1 MKAVYN
7 TRFIVCFH
15 RCTLQGIR
23 LSASHPDPTR
33 RKQGLSHWLH
43 ALIASD
49 SQLGLAV
56 MALLAGLLAALV
68 ITVFRLLIE
77 IPLELVFPMTSEDD
91 YEALSAVVRL
101 LLLGGGGLCLILLFQ
116 WLKPEQRSVGL
127 THVLIRMERNQGY
140 LPKSN
145 LLVQWIAA
153 GIALLSGHSVG
164 REGPAIHMGAGA
176 ASQLGQYADIAHHRL
191 RILAGAGVASAISA
205 SFNTPMAGV
214 IFAMEVVLLEYSIRG
229 FIPIIL
235 ASVAGAI
242 FSQLTFGTHTAF
254 DVPSLGL
261 YSLLEIP
268 YVILLG
274 VIGGITAGC
283 LIWLVRYLQRL
294 NTLPLSIKW
303 GGLTLTTG
311 LISIGLPEIL
321 GIGYDTVN
329 AAIDGQV
336 IVPIFLAL
344 LFAKLLL
351 TAWAAATGFPAGLIG
366 PSLFMGAMI
375 GGLLGELSAVW
386 MPDYPAATG
395 FYVLLGM
402 ATMMGA
408 VLGAPLAALVALLE
422 LTGNPNIIMPGM
434 LSIVIGTLVVSEGF
448 KLPSVVDIQLKGNG
462 QYVAPDPVRLLL
474 RNTWV
479 KEVMDTAFISTDRY
493 IRPESAQWMLDSQS
507 LHPSWF
513 LLEKELM
520 LVPPAALAAELSQSA
535 ECSPQDPV
543 EDSLIGDGCS
553 LDLLDM
559 PADRESIGV
568 ISLKA
573 NLQDALDQ
581 MEAHDLQWLA
591 VVETAPH
598 DTMPTSLQRG
608 ECIGLVS
615 RTMIDRYYRY
625 KPG

>member
-1 MKAVYN
+1 MTSSQPKPSLV
-7 TRFIVCFH
+7 R
-15 RCTLQGIR
+15 R
-23 LSASHPDPTR
+23 L
-33 RKQGLSHWLH
+33 LH
-43 ALIASD
+43 SLIATD
-49 SQLGLAV
+49 SQVGLAI
-56 MALLAGLLAALV
+56 MATLAGLVAALV

-77 IPLELVFPMTSEDD
+77 IPLELVFPMASEDD
-91 YEALSAVVRL
+91 YEALSVMIRL
-101 LLLGGGGLCLILLFQ
+101 SLLAAGGTTLILLFQ
-116 WLKPEQRSVGL
+116 WLKPERRSVGV

-140 LPKSN
+140 LPLSN
-145 LLVQWIAA
+145 LLVQWFAA
-153 GIALLSGHSVG
+153 GVALLSGHSVG

-176 ASQLGQYADIAHHRL
+176 ASQLGQFADIAHHRL

-235 ASVAGAI
+235 ASVTGAI
-242 FSQLTFGTHTAF
+242 VSQLTFGAHTAF
-254 DVPSLGL
+254 NVPNLGL

-268 YVILLG
+268 YVVLLG
-274 VIGGITAGC
+274 VVGGITAGC

-294 NTLPLSIKW
+294 NTLPLAAKW
-303 GGLTLTTG
+303 GGLTFVTG
-311 LISIGLPEIL
+311 VISIWLPEIL

-329 AAIDGQV
+329 AAIDGKVV
-336 IVPIFLAL
+336 ILTFAAL
-344 LFAKLLL
+344 LVAKLFL
-351 TAWAAATGFPAGLIG
+351 TAWAAATAFPAGLIG
-366 PSLFMGAMI
+366 PSLFMGAM
-375 GGLLGELSAVW
+375 LGALMGEFSLIW
-386 MPDYPAATG
+386 MPDYPSATG

-422 LTGNPNIIMPGM
+422 LTANPNIIMPGM
-434 LSIVIGTLVVSEGF
+434 LAIVTGTLVVSEGF
-448 KLPSVVDIQLKGNG
+448 RLPSVIDIQLKGNG

-479 KEVMDTAFISTDRY
+479 KEVMDTAFVSVDRFVT
-493 IRPESAQWMLDSQS
+493 LDSARFLLDQQDHNPNW
-507 LHPSWF
+507 L

-520 LVPPAALAAELSQSA
+520 LVPPAALAARLSQTEPHPDA
-535 ECSPQDPV
+535 IAGEITHHADAGV
-543 EDSLIGDGCS
+543 
-553 LDLLDM
+553 DLLDM
-559 PADRESIGV
+559 PADREAIGV